1 MSTKPM
7 KPLGGQPPQQE
18 IDINDTET
26 VVCDEC
32 GNAYIHSMF
41 LPKKNITNRITNG
54 QEAMVPIQVYSCGN
68 CGKVPDKFMQAMT
81 VKKKS
86 LFDHVNQ
93 VTSVQNPNYWD
104 EISDEDKK
112 SWSNYMINRF
122 LSMKSEWT
130 DLVNEIQKYP
140 LEPKEL
146 YKVYTSILPKK
157 KQWLRY
163 IKGDKKMKYPIWVYE
178 IVSKHLQCSMR
189 EANDAVEMY
198 RISAGG
204 QSELADIMFKYGVED
219 KEVRKLGLI

>member
-1 MSTKPM
+1 MM
-7 KPLGGQPPQQE
+7 
-18 IDINDTET
+18 
-26 VVCDEC
+26 
-32 GNAYIHSMF
+32 
-41 LPKKNITNRITNG
+41 
-54 QEAMVPIQVYSCGN
+54 
-68 CGKVPDKFMQAMT
+68 

-104 EISDEDKK
+104 DISDEDKK

-122 LSMKSEWT
+122 LSMKSDWI

-163 IKGDKKMKYPIWVYE
+163 IKGDKKMDYPKWVYE
-178 IVSKHLQCSMR
+178 IVAKDMQVSMR
-189 EANDAVEMY
+189 EAVSAVETYTM
-198 RISAGG
+198 STGG
-204 QSELADIMFKYGVED
+204 QSELADILLKYGTED
-219 KEVRKLGLI
+219 KEIRKLGLI

>member
-1 MSTKPM
+1 
-7 KPLGGQPPQQE
+7 
-18 IDINDTET
+18 
-26 VVCDEC
+26 
-32 GNAYIHSMF
+32 
-41 LPKKNITNRITNG
+41 
-54 QEAMVPIQVYSCGN
+54 
-68 CGKVPDKFMQAMT
+68 MT

-122 LSMKSEWT
+122 LSMKSEWA
-130 DLVNEIQKYP
+130 DLVNEVQKYP

-163 IKGDKKMKYPIWVYE
+163 IKGDKKMDYPKWVYE
-178 IVSKHLQCSMR
+178 IVAKDMQVSMR
-189 EANDAVEMY
+189 EAVSAVETYTM
-198 RISAGG
+198 STGG
-204 QSELADIMFKYGVED
+204 QSELADILLKYGIED